1 MENRRI
7 LTRKPEIELGL
18 ENALA
23 RLVRRRWPEKTVE
36 NVQAEWSLSKGQAQG
51 VVYAQASRPTINAV
65 IRHRRGGLRLLIALG
80 CVMTGETLSSL
91 IAAEVATLELEA
103 HRKDAEARALAD
115 LETRLAR
122 LPLDALDDLA
132 VDQLGRLSA
141 HAAAPMARQRPTA
154 PG

>member
-1 MENRRI
+1 VENCRT
-7 LTRKPEIELGL
+7 LTRNREIELGL

-36 NVQAEWSLSKGQAQG
+36 NVQAEWDLSRGQAQG
-51 VVYAQASRPTINAV
+51 VVYAHASRSTINTI
-65 IRHRRGGLRLLIALG
+65 IRHKRGGVRLLISLG

-91 IAAEVATLELEA
+91 IASEVATLEHQA
-103 HRKDAEARALAD
+103 ATRDAEARVLAD
-115 LETRLAR
+115 LEARLAR

-132 VDQLGRLSA
+132 LDELGRLSA
-141 HAAAPMARQRPTA
+141 GASASLGQPRPSS

>member
-65 IRHRRGGLRLLIALG
+65 IRHQRGGLRLLIALG

>member
-1 MENRRI
+1 MGPSGRS
-7 LTRKPEIELGL
+7 P
-18 ENALA
+18 
-23 RLVRRRWPEKTVE
+23 
-36 NVQAEWSLSKGQAQG
+36 LSS
-51 VVYAQASRPTINAV
+51 V
-65 IRHRRGGLRLLIALG
+65 L
-80 CVMTGETLSSL
+80 TGETLSSL

>member
-23 RLVRRRWPEKTVE
+23 RLVRRRWPDRTIDH
-36 NVQAEWSLSKGQAQG
+36 VQAEWSLSRGQAQG
-51 VVYAQASRPTINAV
+51 VVYAQASRSTINEV
-65 IRHRRGGLRLLIALG
+65 IRHKRGGLRLLIALG
-80 CVMTGETLSSL
+80 CVMTGETLPSL
-91 IAAEVATLELEA
+91 IAAEVATLEQEA
-103 HRKDAEARALAD
+103 VRKDAEARALVD
-115 LETRLAR
+115 LEARLAR

-141 HAAAPMARQRPTA
+141 RAAAPLAGRCPFT

>member
-51 VVYAQASRPTINAV
+51 VVYAQASRSTINAV
-65 IRHRRGGLRLLIALG
+65 IRHRRGGLRLLILLG

-91 IAAEVATLELEA
+91 IAAEVANLEQEA
-103 HRKDAEARALAD
+103 RRSAAEARALAD
-115 LETRLAR
+115 LEARLAR
-122 LPLDALDDLA
+122 LPLDVLDDLA

-141 HAAAPMARQRPTA
+141 DPSTPMARRPA
-154 PG
+154 PAPR

>member
-1 MENRRI
+1 MENRHI
-7 LTRKPEIELGL
+7 LTRKPEIELGM

-80 CVMTGETLSSL
+80 CVMTGETLPSI
-91 IAAEVATLELEA
+91 IAAEVANLEQEA
-103 HRKDAEARALAD
+103 RRSAAEARALAD
-115 LETRLAR
+115 LEARLAR
-122 LPLDALDDLA
+122 LPLDVLDDLA

-141 HAAAPMARQRPTA
+141 DPSTSMARRPA
-154 PG
+154 PTPR